1 MSKITLKLAMIHIR
15 NVRQKIIIYRHL
27 IILIIDTLRKA
38 FEKIAINITNSL
50 LKRENVLTR

>member
-1 MSKITLKLAMIHIR
+1 MSKIMLKLAMIVR

-27 IILIIDTLRKA
+27 TILIIDTLRKA
-38 FEKIAINITNSL
+38 FEKIAINIASSL